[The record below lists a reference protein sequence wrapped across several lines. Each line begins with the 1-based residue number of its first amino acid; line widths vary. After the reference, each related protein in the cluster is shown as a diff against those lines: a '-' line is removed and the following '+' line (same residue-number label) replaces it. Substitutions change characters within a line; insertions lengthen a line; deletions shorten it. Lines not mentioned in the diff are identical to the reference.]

1 MTISVPVDFDDAAL
15 TAEMT
20 EDLAAVEVAL
30 RDTSFGGNEMFAEV
44 SRHMM
49 TAGGKRFRALL
60 VLLAYALGAAA
71 GGGNGN
77 MSTLFV
83 ERLTDVSLGAILALI
98 GTAVAF
104 PHRVDG
110 DADGDDKG
118 PPR

>member
-1 MTISVPVDFDDAAL
+1 MPPQPPNEWQRVDCFGRLVPLPPSGLRSTPLRTRYWLHFAL
-15 TAEMT
+15 I
-20 EDLAAVEVAL
+20 
-30 RDTSFGGNEMFAEV
+30 
-44 SRHMM
+44 
-49 TAGGKRFRALL
+49 ALL